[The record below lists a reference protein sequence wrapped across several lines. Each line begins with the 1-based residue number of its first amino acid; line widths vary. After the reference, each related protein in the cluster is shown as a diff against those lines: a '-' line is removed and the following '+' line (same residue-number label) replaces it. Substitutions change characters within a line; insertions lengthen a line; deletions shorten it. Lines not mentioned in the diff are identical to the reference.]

1 MKLTHGLAFSI
12 IGKLISVER
21 YQGSSTIKEQKI
33 IKVTLLNWLGT
44 MSVKIRKSLVATA
57 LLGETAFASSNVI
70 ADPLNDIQKVGQ
82 QTQKAAKKS
91 QEKIDNIYGQT
102 QEMIGEYRSVVD
114 ETELLKV
121 YNDHVARL
129 VDDQNASIESLNR
142 QIGTI
147 EKTKQDVV
155 PLMYRMIDTLEQFIK
170 ADVPFD
176 TEKRLDRVEKLRE
189 LMTNASVTTSEKYR
203 QVLEAYLTE
212 KDYSTVVTATQ
223 GALNLDGRD
232 ITVDFGR
239 VGRIAYVA
247 QSLDLKN
254 AWVWNNATK
263 QWDKLG
269 DEYLS
274 PITDLIRMAR
284 KQLPM
289 DLTKLPVFAAGAQ

>member
-1 MKLTHGLAFSI
+1 VKLTHGLAFSI
-12 IGKLISVER
+12 IGKLISVKR
-21 YQGSSTIKEQKI
+21 YQGSSTYKEQKI

-57 LLGETAFASSNVI
+57 LLGATAFASSNVI

-82 QTQKAAKKS
+82 QTQTAAKKS

-129 VDDQNASIESLNR
+129 VADQNANIESLNR

-170 ADVPFD
+170 ADVPFE
-176 TEKRLDRVEKLRE
+176 TETRLGRVEKLRD
-189 LMTNASVTTSEKYR
+189 LLSNAKVTTSEKFR
-203 QVLEAYLTE
+203 QVLEAYTIE
-212 KDYSTVVTATQ
+212 TDYSSTQTASQ
-223 GALNLDGRD
+223 GSLEINGKN
-232 ITVDFGR
+232 INVDFARLGR
-239 VGRIAYVA
+239 VAFVA
-247 QSLDLKN
+247 QSFDLKH
-254 AWVWNNATK
+254 AWVWNNSTK
-263 QWDKLG
+263 QWDELG
-269 DEYLS
+269 EEYLKPVKTFIRIARGQAAPELLAL
-274 PITDLIRMAR
+274 PI
-284 KQLPM
+284 
-289 DLTKLPVFAAGAQ
+289 FGAE

>member
-1 MKLTHGLAFSI
+1 
-12 IGKLISVER
+12 
-21 YQGSSTIKEQKI
+21 
-33 IKVTLLNWLGT
+33 

-57 LLGETAFASSNVI
+57 LLGATAFASSNVI

-254 AWVWNNATK
+254 AWVWNNSTK

-284 KQLPM
+284 KQKALDLVELPI
-289 DLTKLPVFAAGAQ
+289 FGAE

>member
-12 IGKLISVER
+12 IGKLISVKR
-21 YQGSSTIKEQKI
+21 YQGSSTYKEQKI

-57 LLGETAFASSNVI
+57 LLGATAFASSNVI

-82 QTQKAAKKS
+82 QTQTAAKKS

-129 VDDQNASIESLNR
+129 VADQNANIESLNR

-170 ADVPFD
+170 ADVPFE
-176 TEKRLDRVEKLRE
+176 TETRLGRVEKLRD
-189 LMTNASVTTSEKYR
+189 LLSNAKVTTSEKFR
-203 QVLEAYLTE
+203 QVLEAYTIE
-212 KDYSTVVTATQ
+212 TDYSSTQTASQ
-223 GALNLDGRD
+223 GSLEINGKN
-232 ITVDFGR
+232 INVDFARLGR
-239 VGRIAYVA
+239 VAFVA
-247 QSLDLKN
+247 QSFDLKH
-254 AWVWNNATK
+254 AWVWNNSTK
-263 QWDKLG
+263 QWDELG
-269 DEYLS
+269 EEYLKPVKTFIRIARGQAAPELLAL
-274 PITDLIRMAR
+274 PI
-284 KQLPM
+284 
-289 DLTKLPVFAAGAQ
+289 FGAE

>member
-1 MKLTHGLAFSI
+1 
-12 IGKLISVER
+12 
-21 YQGSSTIKEQKI
+21 
-33 IKVTLLNWLGT
+33 
-44 MSVKIRKSLVATA
+44 MSVKIRKSLVASA
-57 LLGETAFASSNVI
+57 LVGAVALTSSNVM
-70 ADPLNDIQKVGQ
+70 ADPLKDIHNVEGQ
-82 QTQKAAKKS
+82 TIKAAQKS
-91 QEKIDNIYGQT
+91 QNKIDNVFEQT
-102 QEMIGEYRSVVD
+102 VELKAEYDSTVNQ
-114 ETELLKV
+114 TEILKV
-121 YNDHVARL
+121 YNDHLARL
-129 VDDQNASIESLNR
+129 VADQNAGIESLNK
-142 QIGTI
+142 QIKEIDT
-147 EKTKQDVV
+147 TKRNVV

-254 AWVWNNATK
+254 AWVWNNSTK
-263 QWDKLG
+263 QWYKLG

-284 KQLPM
+284 KQKALDLVELPI
-289 DLTKLPVFAAGAQ
+289 FGAE

>member
-1 MKLTHGLAFSI
+1 
-12 IGKLISVER
+12 
-21 YQGSSTIKEQKI
+21 
-33 IKVTLLNWLGT
+33 
-44 MSVKIRKSLVATA
+44 MSVKIRKSLVASA
-57 LLGETAFASSNVI
+57 LVGAFAFASNSVV
-70 ADPLNDIQKVGQ
+70 ADPLKDIQNAEGQ
-82 QTQKAAKKS
+82 TIKAAQQS
-91 QEKIDNIYGQT
+91 QNKIDNLFGQT
-102 QEMIGEYRSVVD
+102 LELKGEYDQAVTQ
-114 ETELLKV
+114 TEILKV
-121 YNDHVARL
+121 YNDHLARL
-129 VDDQNASIESLNR
+129 VADQNSSIESLNK
-142 QIGTI
+142 QIGEIDT
-147 EKTKQDVV
+147 TKRNVV

-254 AWVWNNATK
+254 AWVWNNSTK

-284 KQLPM
+284 KQKALDLVELPI
-289 DLTKLPVFAAGAQ
+289 FGAE

>member
-1 MKLTHGLAFSI
+1 
-12 IGKLISVER
+12 
-21 YQGSSTIKEQKI
+21 
-33 IKVTLLNWLGT
+33 
-44 MSVKIRKSLVATA
+44 MSVKIRKSLVASA
-57 LLGETAFASSNVI
+57 LVGAFALASNNVI
-70 ADPLNDIQKVGQ
+70 ADPLNDLHKAEAKIH
-82 QTQKAAKKS
+82 KAAVKS
-91 QEKIDNIYGQT
+91 QVKIDNVYEQT
-102 QEMIGEYRSVVD
+102 QELIAEYRSVVD
-114 ETELLKV
+114 EREIIKV

-129 VDDQNASIESLNR
+129 VADQNAGIESFNK
-142 QIGTI
+142 QIKEIDT
-147 EKTKQDVV
+147 TKRNVV

-170 ADVPFD
+170 ADVPFN

-189 LMTNASVTTSEKYR
+189 LMTNSSVTTSEKYR

-254 AWVWNNATK
+254 AWVWNNSTK
-263 QWDKLG
+263 QWDKLS

-274 PITDLIRMAR
+274 PVTDLIRMAR
-284 KQLPM
+284 KQKAL
-289 DLTKLPVFAAGAQ
+289 DLVKLPIFGAE